1 MREKACVKFES
12 QMVVSK
18 SKVKQMKRT
27 IGYFLLVLSFVAW
40 GGIAVLAWTDLSIA
54 MMAAWTTGLVIAGEV
69 AFFSSLI
76 FLGKDFLRHVKA
88 FVAKLIKRD

>member
-1 MREKACVKFES
+1 
-12 QMVVSK
+12 MVMSK
-18 SKVKQMKRT
+18 SNLKQMKKT

>member
-12 QMVVSK
+12 KMVVSK
-18 SKVKQMKRT
+18 SNLKQMKKT